1 VKSDHA
7 VNPGGLV
14 ESDGLFKLS
23 LSSVSKTY
31 GNIRALDG
39 VSFAV
44 QRGHFHALLGGNGSG
59 KSTLIKLLAGV
70 APGDGRG
77 TITIDQAVTGDDRTT
92 PEWAQEHGLAFV
104 HQDLGL
110 FEKLTVAENLFV
122 GVDFPARH
130 GLISWREIRER
141 AATLLELF
149 HLNVDPSS
157 SIAEL
162 RPTEKTLIAVTRAL
176 RGRDQRHGGLLI
188 LDEPTAR
195 LPTAEVAQLREAL
208 VRLCNA
214 GQTILYVTHRL
225 EEVFEMADAVTVLR
239 DGRAVATRTAEGL
252 TKAELIALISG
263 RNVGA
268 IYPERPKRP
277 GSEPLLEVR
286 GLCGGPLH
294 DISFDLHRGE
304 ILGIAGLVGSGR
316 SSLLKM
322 IFGLLKYE
330 EGSIVVN
337 GAPLAPGTSA
347 AIQAGLAYVPED
359 RGVEGIFPDM
369 SVSNNL
375 AAAHPDMFLKSALY
389 SEQREYDGALS
400 VIDRLGIRAPG
411 PDTPIQALSG
421 GNQQKVV
428 LGRWLRDATCL
439 LVLDEPTQGVDVG
452 ARADLY
458 AEISKVRRQ
467 GLGVIIAS
475 SDDDEIL
482 GLADRVIVLNRG
494 RVVATASGPDLTQS
508 WLSYHVHTSAA
519 PAAAESEMSSRGAL
533 TQDCSTPRRMSSGVS
548 ESLRSKSTGRWLAY
562 TERYALVILVFALV
576 CLFSVMPSTSQTFL
590 TLANLQGLALTQS
603 VIAVAAIAA
612 TIPLLAG
619 QFDVSIGPV
628 LGMTSVV
635 LAAATVRYQ
644 LPVPLSIMISVF
656 AGGAVG
662 AINGYIVA
670 YLRTS
675 SFIIT
680 LGTGTLVTGL
690 VTLGTSN
697 QTITDAPQSLVD
709 FGSRSALGIP
719 WLGWVLCTV
728 AVLIWFF
735 LRYTV
740 PGRRLALVGSNRA
753 AATIVGVRVNQTV
766 FLSFVAS
773 GLLAGL
779 AGVLLFAQVGAANP
793 QAGVGYTLPALAAAF
808 LGATTL
814 RPGHFNIL
822 GTIVGVFFVGLAVD
836 GLTLAGAADW
846 VQPVFDGAGLVVAVV
861 LSSVLAR
868 QSNKRGPKGAA

>member
-1 VKSDHA
+1 MTTSSNAD
-7 VNPGGLV
+7 GLV

-70 APGDGRG
+70 APGDGCG
-77 TITIDQAVTGDDRTT
+77 TITIDQAVTRDDQTT

-130 GLISWREIRER
+130 GLISWREIHER

-149 HLNVDPSS
+149 RLNVDPSS
-157 SIAEL
+157 SVAEL
-162 RPTEKTLIAVTRAL
+162 RPTEKTLVAVTRAL

-195 LPTAEVAQLREAL
+195 LPTAEVGQLREAL
-208 VRLCNA
+208 VRLRNA

-225 EEVFEMADAVTVLR
+225 EEVFEMGDAVTVLR
-239 DGRAVATRTAEGL
+239 DGRAVATRPVEGL
-252 TKAELIALISG
+252 TKAELIALIAG
-263 RNVGA
+263 RDVSA

-277 GSEPLLEVR
+277 GSEPLMEVR
-286 GLCGGPLH
+286 NLCGGALR
-294 DISFDLHRGE
+294 DISFDLHCGE

-337 GAPLAPGTSA
+337 SAPLVPGTSA

-359 RGVEGIFPDM
+359 RGIEGIFPDM

-375 AAAHPDMFLKSALY
+375 AAAHPDMFLKSGLY

-400 VIDRLGIRAPG
+400 VIGRLGIRAPG
-411 PDTPIQALSG
+411 PDTPIQVLSG

-439 LVLDEPTQGVDVG
+439 LILDEPTQGVDVG

-467 GLGVIIAS
+467 GLGVMMAS

-494 RVVATASGPDLTQS
+494 RVVASASGPDLTQS
-508 WLSYHVHTSAA
+508 WLSYHVHTSAV

-533 TQDCSTPRRMSSGVS
+533 TQDRSDRTSGAS
-548 ESLRSKSTGRWLAY
+548 ESVRGKWAGHWLAY

-590 TLANLQGLALTQS
+590 TLTNLQGLALTQS

-619 QFDVSIGPV
+619 QFDVSVGPV

-635 LAAATVRYQ
+635 LAAATVRYR
-644 LPVPLSIMISVF
+644 LPVPLSIMLSVL
-656 AGGAVG
+656 AGGVVG

-670 YLRTS
+670 YLRTN

-680 LGTGTLVTGL
+680 LGTGTLITGL
-690 VTLGTSN
+690 VTLGTNN

-719 WLGWVLCTV
+719 WLGLGPVYCGCVHLVCSPLHGSRSPLGPCRFQPSCRDDRWHQSGSNHIHQFRRIGIAGWLGGGSFVRPNRSRES
-728 AVLIWFF
+728 AGRGF
-735 LRYTV
+735 LYASCAR
-740 PGRRLALVGSNRA
+740 RRLPRRNDLKAR
-753 AATIVGVRVNQTV
+753 
-766 FLSFVAS
+766 SF
-773 GLLAGL
+773 
-779 AGVLLFAQVGAANP
+779 
-793 QAGVGYTLPALAAAF
+793 
-808 LGATTL
+808 
-814 RPGHFNIL
+814 
-822 GTIVGVFFVGLAVD
+822 
-836 GLTLAGAADW
+836 
-846 VQPVFDGAGLVVAVV
+846 
-861 LSSVLAR
+861 
-868 QSNKRGPKGAA
+868 